1 MFNSAHNQ
9 TLQEKLLKAAEDDT
23 CGHRRQAT
31 SCLWKSSGP
40 ARISSKISLR
50 SRISCRFVISDGSM
64 APTCRTRR
72 TKGAV
77 TSSRRHH
84 GGSSSPHGAALPPGM
99 NSIPEQRVS
108 NECSARVKAVLAS
121 PLPCD
126 SRRRAPCCRRVHPP
140 ADSAVRPGPVELR
153 STRRS
158 RWAAAARLCGSRCRR
173 SVRSRRAHSAEARS

>member
-1 MFNSAHNQ
+1 
-9 TLQEKLLKAAEDDT
+9 
-23 CGHRRQAT
+23 
-31 SCLWKSSGP
+31 
-40 ARISSKISLR
+40 
-50 SRISCRFVISDGSM
+50 M

-84 GGSSSPHGAALPPGM
+84 SGSSSPHGAALPPGM
-99 NSIPEQRVS
+99 NSIPEQRVR

-140 ADSAVRPGPVELR
+140 ADSVSVVRPGPPQHPPEPLGRGRAALRQPLPAIGPVPSGPLRRGPVLTLSTRTDSDRRDESRLGRSLNPRRAALRALR
-153 STRRS
+153 S
-158 RWAAAARLCGSRCRR
+158 A
-173 SVRSRRAHSAEARS
+173 VAERPSCWY